1 LNKHAEENLF
11 GVLTFNLEII
21 YQNWLTIAH
30 MNSSAPSGMRAFFTI
45 WVGQLI
51 SLVGSQLTG
60 FALGVWV
67 YDQTH
72 SVTLI
77 AFTQIAL
84 GAPFVFFSPLAGVLA
99 DRWNRRTAMIISD
112 FGAGLAVLS
121 VAALYL
127 THTLQPWMVIPIN
140 FFIATFNCLMWPAF
154 TASVTL
160 LVPKE
165 QYGRAN
171 GFVQLGEALPQI
183 AGPALAGLL
192 YVAIQLGN
200 MALID
205 FTSYLF
211 SVVLMLLF
219 VRIPNPPRTAEGH
232 QAKGSIWKEM
242 GFGWHYIVA
251 RKGLL
256 ALLIFFF
263 AVNFF
268 GGIMQPLFIPL
279 VLDNWKADVLGYIS
293 TIMGVGMLVGTLAMS
308 AWGGGQRKVYTLL
321 GAGLAS
327 GIFITIIGFRVTIP
341 VLAIAG
347 FGFMF
352 MMPLMN
358 ASSQAIW
365 QSKVAPDVQGR
376 VFAIRRT
383 IAWSSQ
389 IIAPLLAGPLADGV
403 FKPAM
408 SAGGFLAQTFGPII
422 GVGPN
427 HGVGLLIGILG
438 FLTAVAS
445 AVSLFFPVIR
455 NVEADL
461 PDHAPAAP
469 VEAPVALK
477 D

>member
-1 LNKHAEENLF
+1 M
-11 GVLTFNLEII
+11 T
-21 YQNWLTIAH
+21 T
-30 MNSSAPSGMRAFFTI
+30 SSPSTGMRAFFTI
-45 WVGQLI
+45 WFGQLI

-77 AFTQIAL
+77 ALTQVAL
-84 GAPFVFFSPLAGVLA
+84 GAPFVFLSPLAGVLA
-99 DRWNRRTAMIISD
+99 DRWNRRTAMIVSD
-112 FGAGLAVLS
+112 FGAGLAVLLAT
-121 VAALYL
+121 VLFI
-127 THTLQPWMVIPIN
+127 THNLQPWMVIPIN
-140 FFIATFNCLMWPAF
+140 FCISAFATLMWPAF

-183 AGPALAGLL
+183 AGPAIAGVL
-192 YVAIQLGN
+192 YVAIKVGN

-205 FTSYLF
+205 FATYVF
-211 SVVLMLLF
+211 SVVLMILF
-219 VRIPNPPRTAEGH
+219 VRIPHPPRTADGH

-242 GFGWHYIVA
+242 GFGWHYITA
-251 RKGLL
+251 RKGLFS
-256 ALLIFFF
+256 LLIYFLIM
-263 AVNFF
+263 NFL
-268 GGIMQPLFIPL
+268 GGIMGPLFIPL
-279 VLDNWKADVLGYIS
+279 ILDQWKADVLGYIS
-293 TIMGVGMLVGTLAMS
+293 TILGVGMLAGTLVMS
-308 AWGGGQRKVYTLL
+308 AWGGGKRKVFTLL
-321 GAGLAS
+321 GAGVIG
-327 GIFITIIGFRVTIP
+327 GIFLSAIVFANTIP
-341 VLAIAG
+341 LLAIGG

-352 MMPLMN
+352 TAPMMN

-403 FKPAM
+403 FKPGM
-408 SAGGFLAQTFGPII
+408 SDGGFLASIFGPFI
-422 GVGPN
+422 GVGPH
-427 HGVGLLIGILG
+427 HGIGLLISLLG
-438 FLTAVAS
+438 VLTA
-445 AVSLFFPVIR
+445 AVSALAFFVPLVR
-455 NVEADL
+455 NVEIDL
-461 PDHAPAAP
+461 PDHVTAAP
-469 VEAPVALK
+469 VEAAIALK